1 MNNCI
6 DIIVDS
12 EHHGYKVQIYMREV
26 LDFSSRF
33 CRKAARE
40 GKIKI
45 NDERVTL
52 FTKLSSGD
60 RLRIFLPDKN
70 KNTIEEDKIDLNIL
84 YEDDLIIA
92 IEKKPGIIV
101 HPTLKY
107 PRKTL
112 LNGVSYYL
120 SQKGEITMPRLVSRL
135 DRDTTGVI
143 VIAKNSFSHMKLA
156 REMEKRTY
164 KKEYIAIVHGKID
177 KKSLTIDKPILLIEN
192 EIKRVINAEGKR
204 SITTYELICNNE
216 VSSMVKLNL
225 ITGRTH
231 QIRLHMSSIEHPLFG
246 DPLYGIEEPEMI
258 DRQALHA
265 YSVEFPHPLEKRIIK
280 ILCPLPEDMNNL
292 IKKLSL
298 DKKVP

>member
-6 DIIVDS
+6 DVIIDP
-12 EHHGYKVQIYMREV
+12 EHHGYKVQIYLREV

-33 CRKAARE
+33 CKKAARE
-40 GKIKI
+40 GKIII
-45 NDERVTL
+45 NDGRATL
-52 FTKLSSGD
+52 YTKLFSGD
-60 RLRIFLPDKN
+60 KLKIFLSDED
-70 KNTIEEDKIDLNIL
+70 KNTIEEDEMDLNIL

-92 IEKKPGIIV
+92 IEKKPGIVV

-107 PRKTL
+107 SRKTL
-112 LNGVSYYL
+112 LNGVAYYL
-120 SQKGEITMPRLVSRL
+120 SQKGEKIMPRLVSRL

-143 VIAKNSFSHMKLA
+143 VLAKNSFAHMRLA
-156 REMEKRTY
+156 REMEKKTY

-177 KKSLTIDKPILLIEN
+177 KKIQTIDEPILLIEN
-192 EIKRVINAEGKR
+192 EIKRVINKEGKR
-204 SITTYELICNNE
+204 SITTCELICNNE

-231 QIRLHMSSIEHPLFG
+231 QIRVHMSSIEHTLFG

-265 YSVEFPHPLEKRIIK
+265 YSVEFPHPLEKRTIK
-280 ILCPLPEDMNNL
+280 ILCPLPEDMNKL
-292 IKKLSL
+292 IEKLSL
-298 DKKVP
+298 KKKVP